1 MHIATLPGKYGIGQL
16 GEEAYAFA
24 DFLSRAGQSYWQV
37 LPLVPTG
44 YGDSPY
50 QSFCSVAGNEY
61 FISLDKLAAQGL
73 LTQTEL
79 KKCVTPLSSRINYEE
94 LYYTRYKVLRKAFSR
109 FDKSD
114 AEFTEYIKKGEY
126 AERVGRMA

>member
-1 MHIATLPGKYGIGQL
+1 MLHIATLPGKYGIGQL

-73 LTQTEL
+73 LTQAEL
-79 KKCVTPLSSRINYEE
+79 KKCRAATLSRDFRFFVPLPKGKGTAPLETPPLCGC
-94 LYYTRYKVLRKAFSR
+94 F
-109 FDKSD
+109 
-114 AEFTEYIKKGEY
+114 G
-126 AERVGRMA
+126 